1 MGAISPVFFLRAG
14 GRAERPESDMQPEES
29 EAGHGLGTRRLIM
42 RAPAPADAEAFEA
55 ISGRPGN
62 PGDQTR
68 NDLADARAWMAR
80 ARLTPGA
87 CVYTLIDRQSG
98 RIVGAAGISPMADQP
113 ERMELSLWIGEPH
126 AGRGYGTEA
135 AQAVI
140 DRAFAETGLTVL
152 WGVARVTNSAARRVM
167 EKCGFQSRERGM
179 ARSVALRGAVPVERF
194 ALERRIWTSL
204 RSWSAEPIGAHRHA
218 PAA

>member
-1 MGAISPVFFLRAG
+1 
-14 GRAERPESDMQPEES
+14 MQPEAS
-29 EAGHGLGTRRLIM
+29 EASPALGSRRLIM

-87 CVYTLIDRQSG
+87 CVFTLVDRLSG
-98 RIVGAAGISPMADQP
+98 RIVGAGGVSPMAEQP
-113 ERMELSLWIGEPH
+113 ERMELSIWIGEPY
-126 AGRGYGTEA
+126 AGRGLATEA

-140 DRAFAETGLTVL
+140 DRAFGQTDLGVL
-152 WGVARVTNSAARRVM
+152 WGVCRVTNNAARRMM
-167 EKCGFQSRERGM
+167 EKCGFQARERGM

-194 ALERRIWTSL
+194 ALERRVWSSL
-204 RSWSAEPIGAHRHA
+204 RSWSAEPVAIRHA